1 MQNRSCEKRAWALAR
16 LVTIVLAAL
25 LSANGRAQMSTTTVQ
40 GTVYRAD
47 GTPAGGTLLISWPA
61 FTTAQNQAV
70 AAGNLN
76 AAIGANGFVSVNL
89 TPNSGALPAG
99 SYYTATYHLNDGT
112 VNQEY
117 WVVPASGT
125 ATVGAVRAQLQPAM
139 VAVQGNV
146 TPGYVQSAI
155 ASLSGTYLPLTGGT
169 MTGALSLTGDPVA
182 ATQAATKHY
191 ADQLGAQNLPL
202 SGGTLSGPLTAPS
215 VFTRQLE
222 GRFYAD
228 QWQTAA
234 GNNGITMSLAQ
245 CLSLPYACQVVA
257 PAMYAHTEAQPFGGA
272 FGSYYPP
279 QTQGPKSGDP
289 LAQFLDQRYGV
300 PQWVFNSSQL
310 FDDRHNAWPA
320 FVMNVTGNSAL
331 NGMFANQA
339 GALSLTLNVFSG
351 GRSFYNDKTDMPMMN
366 NFYERY
372 SEGQSEWANFHVDLF
387 SEGDFC
393 LLCAGVTTRG
403 GYTQSDEK
411 PEISDFQF
419 QQDTLIPT
427 GTVSSVSVA
436 PSGLTTFNTTS
447 QTNISHLGGGLPVI
461 DISKGFNSGNTGTCY
476 VQSIVSGTGGPIAT
490 ASSACNL
497 DSTFGIATQTTL
509 TAAVANPGS
518 TNSFPQT
525 NVTLSVAS
533 NAGFTVGKNA
543 CIWDYDWDCGLVTAI
558 DTGTVTVGEL
568 WHPHPNGAWV
578 TTGGMGDGRCVE
590 FEYDRLGPGTTNL
603 VKKAINAPAA
613 SQTIRMC
620 IPVVKNLAGGQMM
633 LYVGGNHGPFETARF
648 GYNGQAY
655 TAMSGSGA
663 TCTANQTGG
672 VVSSITINAG
682 GSGYQTSTDAYGH
695 PLDPPQVV
703 LTGGAKAYVS
713 GISTGGAVT
722 AATVANG
729 GSGATSSCSIVTSN
743 PFDIYP
749 MAKAVSVWNSSTGAV
764 DGKNLQTEP
773 FPATAAANDI
783 VEQPDSFQQK
793 THSGNNILNQL
804 FPVQSGDN
812 RGAFEMTLSGATMGS
827 DEVFGVTTDADCRLY
842 TGCPSADPGIPGQ
855 GQWLTP
861 DYFNIFQGSYRHF
874 VYDWQPP
881 FAPGQTTSSPGG
893 YNPAMVWADCGYID
907 ENGNRQFDCT
917 KWTMPYWLAGGTAAP
932 GGAGIQLTPAT
943 GTVAEVAPG
952 AGNSSCS
959 TTLAGSASGG
969 FAVTCSGHTSK
980 FDATGNLSVSGSVN
994 AQGIA
999 AATINGEVT
1008 VDGTTYTTLNAA
1020 WNAAVAKTSS
1030 TGQDQTVRLGPGL
1043 YPVTATL
1050 SEPGNGAC
1058 VSLVGSAGTT
1068 MNADSVQVATTLTVP
1083 NALGGDL
1090 IFLGNSAQA
1099 QGCTLKDL
1107 NIMAAGNVTH
1117 GLELQW
1123 FRGLLVDNV
1132 TVNDT
1137 SADGIVLGEE
1147 DTSAG
1152 HQSSFLLRNVTVSYS
1167 SGAFAP
1173 ANRPAYG
1180 IHLEKTAMDSHL
1192 DDVVVRNALLA
1203 AVYNEG
1209 TGNTGYLVHGFGYPY
1224 TCTTAPCANTATSG
1238 SAANASYATDY
1249 VIYDTGGGGS
1259 VWTDTYM
1266 DSPAMAGFY
1275 IGANGVEIHGGHIQ
1289 WPELTSFPSANL
1301 AYVAANVSNN
1311 LLIADVDC
1319 VSMSPSANWIT
1330 YGGAAGTP
1338 PTFASVHHL
1347 TGCGNYYQAL
1357 EPATT
1362 TAFSSGGANIND
1374 ASGAV
1379 PRVWSTPVAAAASY
1393 PAYSA
1398 QMYTGYQGDAFQAHF
1413 SGAAPF
1419 FNVTYQGTIRTNGG
1433 IALSTVTNTAS
1444 TLTLTAA
1451 NKNVIA
1457 NASSGPQTITLPS
1470 CYATLPDRAAP
1481 TGLEFTIIKS
1491 DTSSNA
1497 VTLATTSSQLIY
1509 TQGVGAATLVL
1520 SGPSTQTLVCGPDNN
1535 WYVAGSTAATS
1546 STPRM
1551 TWYGTFAG
1559 TFGTSANNS
1568 LGAIWTPGAGVT
1580 MTRLDVAI
1588 GTAPAGCT
1596 TWPVIGIYDSTAA
1609 TWLKTVTLASGTWG
1623 YRNAVT
1629 GVNIPAGHNLSMG
1642 VQTAGAGCTTNAG
1655 TAQLTMEYVMQ

>member
-1 MQNRSCEKRAWALAR
+1 MQNRSCEKRARTLAR

-25 LSANGRAQMSTTTVQ
+25 VSANGRAQMSTTTVQ

-47 GTPAGGTLLISWPA
+47 GTPASGTLLISWPA

-70 AAGNLN
+70 AAGTLN

-117 WVVPASGT
+117 WIVPASGT

-146 TPGYVQSAI
+146 TPSYVQSAI
-155 ASLSGTYLPLTGGT
+155 ASLSGSYLPLTGGT

-191 ADQLGAQNLPL
+191 ADQLAAQNLPL
-202 SGGTLSGPLTAPS
+202 SGGALSGPLTAPS
-215 VFTRQLE
+215 ISTRQME

-228 QWQTAA
+228 QWQSGG
-234 GNNGITMSLAQ
+234 GNNGISLSLSQ

-257 PAMYAHTEAQPFGGA
+257 PATYAQAEAQPFGGT
-272 FGSYYPP
+272 GSDYYPP
-279 QTQGPKSGDP
+279 LSTGPKSTDP
-289 LAQFLDQRYGV
+289 MGQFLDQRHGV
-300 PQWVFNSSQL
+300 PEWIFNGSAVYDS
-310 FDDRHNAWPA
+310 RHSVAPT
-320 FVMNVTGNSAL
+320 FQMNFTGNAGL
-331 NGMFANQA
+331 TGTFRNMA
-339 GALSLTLNVFSG
+339 GALNLATVAWSG
-351 GRSFYNDKTDMPMMN
+351 TRSFYNDKDQIGVLTELFTKYGESQPNVINQYTYCIGFGDCLN
-366 NFYERY
+366 QASIAYGRGGHTQAD
-372 SEGQSEWANFHVDLF
+372 EGTQIADWVAEQVTQIPTATVTSASTSN
-387 SEGDFC
+387 
-393 LLCAGVTTRG
+393 GVTT
-403 GYTQSDEK
+403 
-411 PEISDFQF
+411 
-419 QQDTLIPT
+419 L
-427 GTVSSVSVA
+427 
-436 PSGLTTFNTTS
+436 NTNT
-447 QTNISHLGGGLPVI
+447 QTNINFLGAGLPVLI
-461 DISKGFNSGNTGTCY
+461 TTPAKMFSSSSISGCY
-476 VQSIVSGTGGPIAT
+476 VQSITQATSQSGGPILT
-490 ASSACNL
+490 MSSACSI
-497 DSTFGIATQTTL
+497 DSTFGVSQKTTL
-509 TAAVANPGS
+509 TAAIANPVSG

-525 NVTLSVAS
+525 SVVTAVGSTAP
-533 NAGFTVGKNA
+533 FTVGKNA
-543 CIWDYDWDCGLVTAI
+543 CIWDYDSDCTPVTAI
-558 DTGTVTVGEL
+558 GSGTITLARVD
-568 WHPHPNGAWV
+568 HPHPAGAWV
-578 TTGGMGDGRCVE
+578 TAGGLAQGYSIE
-590 FEYDRLGPGTTNL
+590 LEYDRCNSLVSLGIAGGCG
-603 VKKAINAPAA
+603 
-613 SQTIRMC
+613 SQTIRQAFP
-620 IPVVKNLAGGQMM
+620 IITNLAGNQIALFEGYDALPQ
-633 LYVGGNHGPFETARF
+633 VGL
-648 GYNGQAY
+648 AY
-655 TAMSGSGA
+655 TGRAYTQMAGSGA
-663 TCTANQTGG
+663 TCTTTISGGAVTGITITGG
-672 VVSSITINAG
+672 GTNYIAAA
-682 GSGYQTSTDAYGH
+682 DAYGH
-695 PLDPPQVV
+695 PGFPPQIV
-703 LTGGAKAYVS
+703 LTGSWTTAPSAYVS
-713 GISTGGAVT
+713 GITGGAVT
-722 AATVANG
+722 AATVSSG
-729 GSGATSSCSIVTSN
+729 GTGVTSASCSVQTLN

-749 MAKAVSVWNSSTGAV
+749 MARAIDVYNHATGAV
-764 DGKNLQTEP
+764 DGNNVTTQN
-773 FPATAAANDI
+773 FPVTIAASDTI
-783 VEQPDSFQQK
+783 EQPDSAQM
-793 THSGNNILNQL
+793 HSQVGNWQTGQLIPTGPAESRSGLNVA
-804 FPVQSGDN
+804 VQGPMQGQDSTLLIQNTASPLLYAGDPYAN
-812 RGAFEMTLSGATMGS
+812 PA
-827 DEVFGVTTDADCRLY
+827 
-842 TGCPSADPGIPGQ
+842 IPGQ
-855 GQWLTP
+855 GQLLAPW
-861 DYFNIFQGSYRHF
+861 YMAVFQGAYRQ
-874 VYDWQPP
+874 YNYYYQPP
-881 FAPGQTTSSPGG
+881 VAPAATATLPGG
-893 YNPAMVWADCGYID
+893 YNPALIWADCGP
-907 ENGNRQFDCT
+907 NNDCT
-917 KWTMPYWLAGGTAAP
+917 KWTTAYWLAGGNAAS
-932 GGAGIQLTPAT
+932 GGAGLQLTPAT

-952 AGNSSCS
+952 AGNTSCS

-980 FDATGNLSVSGSVN
+980 FDATGNLAVAGALN
-994 AQGIA
+994 AQGVA

-1008 VDGTTYTTLNAA
+1008 VDGTTYATLNAA
-1020 WNAAVAKTSS
+1020 WNAAVAKAGS
-1030 TGQDQTVRLGPGL
+1030 TVQDQTVRLGPGL

-1050 SEPGNGAC
+1050 TEPTNGVC

-1068 MNADSVQVATTLTVP
+1068 MNADSAQVATTLTVP

-1107 NIMAAGNVTH
+1107 NIMAGGNATH
-1117 GLELQW
+1117 GFELQW

-1132 TVNDT
+1132 TINDT

-1147 DTSAG
+1147 NTSAG

-1167 SGAFAP
+1167 SAAFAP

-1224 TCTTAPCANTATSG
+1224 TCTTTPCANTASSG
-1238 SAANASYATDY
+1238 SAGNASYATDY
-1249 VIYDTGGGGS
+1249 VIYDMGGGGS

-1289 WPELTSFPSANL
+1289 WPELTSFPGANL
-1301 AYVAANVSNN
+1301 AYVAANVGNN

-1319 VSMSPSANWIT
+1319 ISMSPTANWIT
-1330 YGGAAGTP
+1330 YGAAAGTP

-1362 TAFSSGGANIND
+1362 TGFSSGGANIND
-1374 ASGAV
+1374 SSGAV
-1379 PRVWSTPVAAAASY
+1379 PRVWSTPVASAASY

-1398 QMYTGYQGDAFQAHF
+1398 QLYTGYQGDAFQAHF

-1470 CYATLPDRAAP
+1470 CYAQLPDRAAP

-1491 DTSSNA
+1491 DTSGNA
-1497 VTLATTSSQLIY
+1497 VTVATTSSQLIY
-1509 TQGVGAATLVL
+1509 SQGVSAGTLVL

-1535 WYVAGSTAATS
+1535 WYVAGSTAAS
-1546 STPRM
+1546 ASTPHM

-1580 MTRLDVAI
+1580 MTRLDIAV

-1609 TWLKTVTLASGTWG
+1609 TWLKTVTLASGTYG
-1623 YRNAVT
+1623 YRNAVS
-1629 GVNIPAGHNLSMG
+1629 GVNITAGHNLSMG
-1642 VQTAGAGCTTNAG
+1642 VQTAGAGCSTNAG